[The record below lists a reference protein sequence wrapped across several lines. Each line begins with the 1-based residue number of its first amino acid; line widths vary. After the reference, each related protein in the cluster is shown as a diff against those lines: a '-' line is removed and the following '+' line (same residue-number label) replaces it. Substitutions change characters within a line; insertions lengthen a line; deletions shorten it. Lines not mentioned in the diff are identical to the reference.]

1 MHTIQTNLPEQLPS
15 LLGELIYLILINKLL
30 MHAVIIILIR
40 YVIHY
45 TIHNFSSLPQ
55 VKYFDKK
62 RVYDEYKKKLQEKGY
77 KPLPDNDR

>member
-1 MHTIQTNLPEQLPS
+1 MGDKVAPDVKARQVCYTARDNFYQCMLEHHEQEEQCTQFKQTYQNSCLPS
-15 LLGELIYLILINKLL
+15 W
-30 MHAVIIILIR
+30 
-40 YVIHY
+40 
-45 TIHNFSSLPQ
+45 